1 MPAPFPVVLVPHAP
15 RWPDAAHVEGERL
28 SRLLPTGTLD
38 EVHHIGSTAITGLLA
53 KPILDLL
60 PVIADV
66 AAFDAARPALEAAG
80 YLWWGEYGLPGRRYL
95 TRELDGVRIAHLHA
109 YARGSDE
116 ITRHL
121 ALREY
126 VRAHPDVRDA
136 YAAEKERA
144 RSVAEGSY
152 GYSDEKAAFVRRVEA
167 DALRWL
173 KEG

>member
-1 MPAPFPVVLVPHAP
+1 MPAPFPVVLVPHDP
-15 RWPDAAHVEGERL
+15 RWDDAARIEAERL
-28 SRLLPTGTLD
+28 SRVLPTGTL
-38 EVHHIGSTAITGLLA
+38 ETVHHIGSTAIEGLLA

-60 PVIADV
+60 PVIAD
-66 AAFDAARPALEAAG
+66 ASAFDAARPALEAAG

-95 TRELDGVRIAHLHA
+95 TREVDGVRTAHFHA

-121 ALREY
+121 AFRDY
-126 VRAHPDVRDA
+126 VRARPEVRDA
-136 YAAEKERA
+136 YAIEKERA
-144 RSVAEGSY
+144 RSVAGDSY
-152 GYSDEKAAFVRRVEA
+152 GYADEKAAFVRRVEA